1 MPKFGD
7 YFVVEYRIPIKVE
20 GVSTIY
26 EAMSR
31 ASKIFQKQHGM
42 KPDNWYARVFKYQTG
57 EKEIGHV
64 EEYFYN
70 PYSSTY
76 REITKNLDYHR
87 MLIEKG
93 LVPEDVTQYEKEAE
107 MLDNESPDVF
117 IKIEDYNE

>member
-7 YFVVEYRIPIKVE
+7 YFVVEYRIPVGVD
-20 GVSTIY
+20 GVSSIH
-26 EAMSR
+26 EAISR
-31 ASKIFQKQHGM
+31 ASKIVQRQHGF
-42 KPDNWYARVFKYQTG
+42 KPDNWYARIFKYTTG

-70 PYSSTY
+70 PYSATY
-76 REITKNLDYHR
+76 REITKNLEYHK

-93 LVPEDVTQYEKEAE
+93 IVPENVSEYEKEVD
-107 MLDNESPDVF
+107 MLEIEDTEVY